1 MANETPVVSG
11 LFMDRSDPVGN
22 SADTDGRRR
31 LHTKITNSVNE
42 PVYTDLRPLVQAR
55 VTTVQL
61 NSSAWVPLPSQNLPN
76 RHSVTIQNTST
87 TKNILVNYTTSVPL
101 TEGFII
107 WPQSAKELVLSDSM
121 QIYGVMESGATGIAV
136 IEEVGQ

>member
-61 NSSAWVPLPSQNLPN
+61 NSLAWVPLPSQNLPN